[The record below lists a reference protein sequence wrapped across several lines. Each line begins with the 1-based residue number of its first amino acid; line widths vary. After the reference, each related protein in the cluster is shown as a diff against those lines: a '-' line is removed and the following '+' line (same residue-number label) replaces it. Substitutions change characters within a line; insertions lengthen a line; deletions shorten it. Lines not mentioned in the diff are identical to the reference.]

1 MRCLN
6 SARRFSVWGFNRT
19 TNDCFACCDSC
30 RRYLLV
36 WLGVDIDYLL
46 TDQLVLKSRVCS
58 RSFLKWFWIVTGWHD
73 FFPSYEIRQ
82 TPWPCLIG
90 CNVNHRVTPKHKG
103 RALYQLVTFPKLW
116 PHTWQKQVEEGKVS
130 SMLSSLMVGMSWWKE
145 LRLL

>member
-6 SARRFSVWGFNRT
+6 SARRFSVWVLTELQVIALHAVIVVEDAF
-19 TNDCFACCDSC
+19 C
-30 RRYLLV
+30 V

-116 PHTWQKQVEEGKVS
+116 PHTRQKQVEEGKVS
-130 SMLSSLMVGMSWWKE
+130 SML
-145 LRLL
+145 